1 MKKSNLI
8 TLLSLI
14 LLIAAVVVFMC
25 FSKAGKAEKEPE
37 RSSTTESSTISS
49 AQETSSTT
57 LPEKTTEPAKPAES
71 TTKQPSKFIS
81 MNDALFIGDS
91 RTVGLMEYAGI
102 EGADFFCT
110 VGMSVYNIDDKDV
123 NVPNMG
129 KISFEKLLES
139 KSYGKIYIM
148 LGINEM
154 GYNFNRTMSE
164 YSKLIELIKSK
175 QENAVI
181 FVQANLHVTNSRSET
196 DKVINNGA
204 INKMNTELSKM
215 ADGKTVF
222 YLDANPI
229 FDDADGGLSTD
240 KSQDSTHLYGKYYK
254 EWGEWIVSQTASLIG
269 E

>member
-14 LLIAAVVVFMC
+14 LLIVAVVLFMC
-25 FSKAGKAEKEPE
+25 FGKAGKSEKETE
-37 RSSTTESSTISS
+37 TGSTTESSTVSVPS
-49 AQETSSTT
+49 ETPSTDS
-57 LPEKTTEPAKPAES
+57 PEKTTESTKPSES
-71 TTKQPSKFIS
+71 AATKPSTVS

-123 NVPNMG
+123 DVPNMG

-148 LGINEM
+148 LGINEI
-154 GYNFNRTMSE
+154 GYNFNRTISE
-164 YSKLIELIKSK
+164 YNKLIELIKSK
-175 QENAVI
+175 QANAVI
-181 FVQANLHVTNSRSET
+181 FVQANLHVTNSRSES
-196 DKVINNGA
+196 DKVVNNGA
-204 INKMNTELSKM
+204 INKLNTELSKM

-222 YLDANPI
+222 YLDANQI

-269 E
+269 